1 MDVKFMVTTI
11 VGAAMFPFIIRLLW
25 GHFTKEFGTFGGFMS
40 ALWIVGV
47 MWALNHGYTH
57 ANGAGLIY
65 QTGGWVDMG
74 LAAGIG
80 LLVASIIQGAKFD
93 NHTTTNVLGAIL
105 GGLIG
110 GLILAFTMVG

>member
-1 MDVKFMVTTI
+1 MDVKFMITTV

-47 MWALNHGYTH
+47 MWALNHGYAH

-80 LLVASIIQGAKFD
+80 LLVASVLQGAKVD
-93 NHTTTNVLGAIL
+93 KHTTTNILGAFI
-105 GGLIG
+105 GALIA
-110 GLILAFTMVG
+110 GLILAFTMTL